1 MKEIAGKVFFGMAV
15 IGVLMISACIYF
27 VEDMP
32 LLAWIGI
39 PVAIA
44 GVIGTCVTS
53 KTLRKYLVD
62 LLDLL

>member
-1 MKEIAGKVFFGMAV
+1 MKQIVGKVFYGIAV

-27 VEDMP
+27 IEDMP
-32 LLAWIGI
+32 VLAWVGI
-39 PVAIA
+39 PAAII